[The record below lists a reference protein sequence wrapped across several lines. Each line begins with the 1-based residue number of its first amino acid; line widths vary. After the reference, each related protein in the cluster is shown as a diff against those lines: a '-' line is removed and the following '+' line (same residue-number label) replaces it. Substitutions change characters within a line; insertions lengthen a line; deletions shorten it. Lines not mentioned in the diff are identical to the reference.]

1 MAGKTTSMV
10 VDLKPGECIALQD
23 GLVTV
28 ELVHKSG
35 QLARLRITAPPE
47 VAIRK
52 QQEGRGTI
60 PQGVP
65 SMVS

>member
-1 MAGKTTSMV
+1 MSSKPTSMV
-10 VDLKPGECIALQD
+10 VDLKPGERIVLQG

-47 VAIRK
+47 VAIKK
-52 QQEGRGTI
+52 QDSSQAAR
-60 PQGVP
+60 VP
-65 SMVS
+65 SMVI